1 MKEFYQF
8 LKRCIKHNRTDIE
21 IRINTNANK
30 ISKPLFNLLEKFSNI
45 VFTIS
50 VDGYGLA
57 NDYSRWLSNWDRLVD
72 NCRTIRLQG
81 YRLNFNIVTSIYT
94 VFSLPKLLQWLD
106 KDYKQCIVS
115 IQYSGN
121 INNMLTPFM
130 FEYNQ
135 SILQE
140 FEKAKG
146 LDICKKNQNLV
157 NFIENLISRASASK
171 LNKKKLIEFFKF
183 NDTLDS
189 SRNSKL
195 ADYIPE
201 LAEKRKLVE

>member
-1 MKEFYQF
+1 
-8 LKRCIKHNRTDIE
+8 
-21 IRINTNANK
+21 
-30 ISKPLFNLLEKFSNI
+30 
-45 VFTIS
+45 
-50 VDGYGLA
+50 
-57 NDYSRWLSNWDRLVD
+57 
-72 NCRTIRLQG
+72 
-81 YRLNFNIVTSIYT
+81 
-94 VFSLPKLLQWLD
+94 
-106 KDYKQCIVS
+106 
-115 IQYSGN
+115 
-121 INNMLTPFM
+121 MLTPFM